1 MAPRLT
7 FAGQKLRRI
16 AQERLAVAAYPG
28 APQAGRQ
35 GAGKSW
41 GAEAAGIGLQNQKA
55 PQMIVC
61 GPCFGN
67 NDHIFGS
74 FQS

>member
-1 MAPRLT
+1 MNVGD
-7 FAGQKLRRI
+7 AGSLRWRI
-16 AQERLAVAAYPG
+16 LIADHLPE
-28 APQAGRQ
+28 AGWEVLR
-35 GAGKSW
+35 
-41 GAEAAGIGLQNQKA
+41 AEPGIGLQNQKA